1 MTRSSER
8 VAGRN
13 AFTSRPVGIFTVL
26 ITGVIGVGALWLAG
40 TRDDQRLLNGVVGAF
55 MLSVAVLVALG
66 QRRSVSTWRRTEL
79 RGRPAW
85 ALGLGERGQ
94 VPAVAVVLT
103 VLGAGL
109 ALAAVLDDRAGVRVV
124 AGLPAVFLLVLA
136 AEMWRAWARRPELRI
151 SADLVELHGAGIDSE
166 LAWDDVGAVV
176 HENLGTRWAALVL
189 TAVAGAPSY
198 RWRLSR
204 LLLPM
209 DREPDPPGIHLRF
222 GLVPD
227 EAQLRRVLRDLH
239 VADRARREAV
249 ISSRLPSDGEH

>member
-8 VAGRN
+8 TAGRN
-13 AFTSRPVGIFTVL
+13 AFTSGPVGIFTAIV
-26 ITGVIGVGALWLAG
+26 TGLIGVGALYVAA
-40 TRDDQRLLNGVVGAF
+40 TSEERRLLGIVLGAF
-55 MLSVAVLVALG
+55 MLSVAAMVVLG

-85 ALGLGERGQ
+85 ALALGERGQ
-94 VPAVAVVLT
+94 VPAVALVLT
-103 VLGAGL
+103 TLGVGL
-109 ALAAVLDDRAGVRVV
+109 ALAAVLDDRTGVRVV
-124 AGLPAVFLLVLA
+124 AGVPALFLLVLA
-136 AEMWRAWARRPELRI
+136 VEMWRAWSRRPELRV
-151 SADLVELHGAGIDSE
+151 SADLVELHGPGIDSE

-176 HENLGTRWAALVL
+176 PENLGTRWAALVL

-204 LLLPM
+204 LLLPT

-227 EAQLRRVLRDLH
+227 EAQLRRVLRELH
-239 VADRARREAV
+239 VADRARREAL
-249 ISSRLPSDGEH
+249 IGGGPPSEVGR